1 MNTKR
6 NIFIACL
13 LTICFFVMS
22 CGKDTVESNNAGE
35 DTNVSESAGT
45 ITDVDI
51 LEQKTLDLS
60 KYSLKSEGG
69 DNSDMHLEL
78 TYVSKSEYG
87 YYFYE
92 EDYSKGTFILMFY
105 EPESGQAIPLCSRPD
120 CRHNSEECNAC
131 FINIYL
137 DKEEYLDSYLQYYDG
152 FLYVIGVDPE
162 YNVSLYRVSADGS
175 SREKYMHLYK
185 ADVTPI
191 QADTNSVGEQN
202 DFRHPNVYIYQDYVY
217 YIDSKEMLPK
227 IRRIKLGTDETEIVY
242 ESDVKQAMLYRM
254 QFYGDY
260 IFFQTAYYTDD
271 SYSELDGGI
280 YAYNIQNGEMSLV
293 KKDAI
298 APYCVCD
305 KYLYYN
311 DLNGISKFNLESGED
326 IVIVSDKELI
336 YPYVNEQYIIAYDDD
351 SVVFYAHSGE
361 EMYRVLTK
369 DLLHF
374 LGGDSRYLFAQSKGL
389 GIAVLD
395 LSEVDEQKGEWKS
408 LSGN

>member
-1 MNTKR
+1 MNTKK
-6 NIFIACL
+6 NIFIVCL
-13 LTICFFVMS
+13 LSICFFIMS
-22 CGKDTVESNNAGE
+22 CGKDTVEQNNAVE
-35 DTNVSESAGT
+35 DVDASGSDKV
-45 ITDVDI
+45 ITDADI
-51 LEQKTLDLS
+51 LEQTMLDLD
-60 KYSLKSEGG
+60 KYSLRRES
-69 DNSDMHLEL
+69 DDSSDMHLEL

-92 EDYSKGTFILMFY
+92 IDHGKGMFILMFY

-185 ADVTPI
+185 ADVTSI
-191 QADTNSVGEQN
+191 QSDSSIQGNQTH
-202 DFRHPNVYIYQDYVY
+202 FRHPNVYIYQDYVY

-227 IRRIKLGTDETEIVY
+227 IRRIKLGTNETEIIF
-242 ESDVKQAMLYRM
+242 ESDVERAMLYRM

-260 IFFQTAYYTDD
+260 LFFQTAHYTDD
-271 SYSELDGGI
+271 SYSELVGGV
-280 YAYNIQNGEMSLV
+280 YAYNIQSKEMSLV

-298 APYCVCD
+298 ASYCVYD

-311 DLNGISKFNLESGED
+311 NLNGISKFNLENGED
-326 IVIVSDKELI
+326 IVLI
-336 YPYVNEQYIIAYDDD
+336 SRENLRYLYVNEQYIIAYGDD
-351 SVVFYAHSGE
+351 SVVFYTHNGE
-361 EMYRVLTK
+361 EIYSVPNAKMILFV
-369 DLLHF
+369 
-374 LGGDSRYLFAQSKGL
+374 GGDSGFIFASSTE

-395 LSEVDEQKGEWKS
+395 LSEVDEQKAKWKAI
-408 LSGN
+408 SGN

>member
-1 MNTKR
+1 MNTKKKF
-6 NIFIACL
+6 FIVCL
-13 LTICFFVMS
+13 LSICIFVMS
-22 CGKDTVESNNAGE
+22 CGKDTVDPNNAVE
-35 DTNVSESAGT
+35 DVDTSESDKA
-45 ITDVDI
+45 ITDADI
-51 LEQKTLDLS
+51 LEQPTLNLD
-60 KYSLKSEGG
+60 KYSLKSES
-69 DNSDMHLEL
+69 DDSSDMHLEL

-92 EDYSKGTFILMFY
+92 IDHSKSMFILMFY

-131 FINIYL
+131 FINISL

-191 QADTNSVGEQN
+191 QADINSVGEQT
-202 DFRHPNVYIYQDYVY
+202 DFRYPDVYIYQGYVY

-227 IRRIKLGTDETEIVY
+227 IRRIKLGTDETEIIF
-242 ESDVKQAMLYRM
+242 ESDVEHAMLYRM

-260 IFFQTAYYTDD
+260 LFFQTAHYTDD
-271 SYSELDGGI
+271 SYSELVGGI

-298 APYCVCD
+298 APYCVYD
-305 KYLYYN
+305 KYLYYRALN
-311 DLNGISKFNLESGED
+311 DIRRINLENGED
-326 IVIVSDKELI
+326 IVLI
-336 YPYVNEQYIIAYDDD
+336 SRGGLSYLYVNEQYITAYGDVDE
-351 SVVFYAHSGE
+351 VFYTHSGE
-361 EMYRVLTK
+361 EIYSVSNTK
-369 DLLHF
+369 MTLF
-374 LGGDSRYLFAQSKGL
+374 VGGDSRFIFASAAGK
-389 GIAVLD
+389 IAILD
-395 LSEVDEQKGEWKS
+395 LSGIEEQKGGWKL
-408 LSGN
+408 LSDN

>member
-1 MNTKR
+1 MNTKK
-6 NIFIACL
+6 NIVIVCL
-13 LTICFFVMS
+13 LSMVFFVMS
-22 CGKDTVESNNAGE
+22 CGKDTVEQNNAVE
-35 DTNVSESAGT
+35 DVNTSESEKA
-45 ITDVDI
+45 ITDADI
-51 LEQKTLDLS
+51 LEQTTLDLD
-60 KYSLKSEGG
+60 KYSLKSES
-69 DNSDMHLEL
+69 DDSSDMHLEL

-92 EDYSKGTFILMFY
+92 IDHSNGMFILMFY

-185 ADVTPI
+185 ADVTSI
-191 QADTNSVGEQN
+191 QSDSSLPGNQTH
-202 DFRHPNVYIYQDYVY
+202 FRHPDVYIYQDYVY

-227 IRRIKLGTDETEIVY
+227 IRRMKLGTDETEIIF
-242 ESDVKQAMLYRM
+242 ESDVERAMLYRM
-254 QFYGDY
+254 HFYGDY
-260 IFFQTAYYTDD
+260 LFFQTAHYTDD

-298 APYCVCD
+298 APYCVYD
-305 KYLYYN
+305 KCLYYN
-311 DLNGISKFNLESGED
+311 NLNGISKFNLESGED
-326 IVIVSDKELI
+326 IVIVSDEELI
-336 YPYVNEQYIIAYDDD
+336 FPYVNEQYIIVYSDD

-361 EMYRVLTK
+361 EMYRVSTK

-374 LGGDSRYLFAQSKGL
+374 SGGDSRFIFASAAGK
-389 GIAVLD
+389 IAILD
-395 LSEVDEQKGEWKS
+395 LSGIEEQKGGWKL
-408 LSGN
+408 LSDN